1 MENSNDIFGR
11 ILRSGPSQNTVFLVL
26 RKIKEEGRFG
36 EVITECLKALDFYP
50 NDISLRNLLA
60 ETYLEMGFIGQAERE
75 LDRITS
81 DIKNLIPAYK
91 LQAEIYIR
99 QKRNE
104 EASEALK
111 RYLAH
116 NPDDQEALDLLAKI
130 KPVEEELPPEAPEIP
145 EVTGPALEEEFEE
158 EVKEEIITEPPEVPE
173 EIVLEAEKEIVEEP
187 LPEVPEEVVTAGEE
201 KIEEE
206 PLPEVPE
213 EIVLAAEEKIEEEPT
228 PPEPPEEVALVEEEK
243 IEEEP
248 LPEIPEEIVT
258 AGGEVIEGVPE
269 EITPVA
275 EEEDEPF
282 IDLATPTLAE
292 IYYNQGLVNEAIST
306 YERVILDN
314 PEDKASI
321 ERLEELKEQIGE
333 KPEKKVPPEYALR
346 ARTDKMISVLEG
358 WLERIQESGH
368 A

>member
-1 MENSNDIFGR
+1 MENSNDIFSR
-11 ILRSGPSQNTVFLVL
+11 ILGSGPSQNTVFLVL
-26 RKIKEEGRFG
+26 GKIKEEGRFG

-50 NDISLRNLLA
+50 NDIRLRTLLA

-81 DIKNLIPAYK
+81 DIKNLISAYK
-91 LQAEIYIR
+91 LQADIYTR
-99 QKRNE
+99 QKRFE

-130 KPVEEELPPEAPEIP
+130 KPVEEEPLPEAPETP
-145 EVTGPALEEEFEE
+145 EEAGPALEEE
-158 EVKEEIITEPPEVPE
+158 
-173 EIVLEAEKEIVEEP
+173 P
-187 LPEVPEEVVTAGEE
+187 L
-201 KIEEE
+201 
-206 PLPEVPE
+206 
-213 EIVLAAEEKIEEEPT
+213 

-248 LPEIPEEIVT
+248 LPEIPEEVVT
-258 AGGEVIEGVPE
+258 AGEEEIEGVPE
-269 EITPVA
+269 EVTPVA
-275 EEEDEPF
+275 EEECEAF
-282 IDLATPTLAE
+282 TDLSTPTLAE
-292 IYYNQGLVNEAIST
+292 IYYNQGLVHEAIST

-321 ERLEELKEQIGE
+321 ERLEELKDQIAE
-333 KPEKKVPPEYALR
+333 KPEIKVLPEDALR
-346 ARTDKMISVLEG
+346 ARTEKMITVLEG

>member
-11 ILRSGPSQNTVFLVL
+11 ILGSGPSQNTVFLVL
-26 RKIKEEGRFG
+26 SKIKEEGRFG

-99 QKRNE
+99 QKRHE
-104 EASEALK
+104 EASDALK

-116 NPDDQEALDLLAKI
+116 NPDDQEAVDLLAKI
-130 KPVEEELPPEAPEIP
+130 KPVEEEPLAEAPEIP
-145 EVTGPALEEEFEE
+145 KETGPALEEEFEE
-158 EVKEEIITEPPEVPE
+158 EIITE
-173 EIVLEAEKEIVEEP
+173 
-187 LPEVPEEVVTAGEE
+187 
-201 KIEEE
+201 
-206 PLPEVPE
+206 
-213 EIVLAAEEKIEEEPT
+213 
-228 PPEPPEEVALVEEEK
+228 PPEPPEEVASVEEEK
-243 IEEEP
+243 IEEEF
-248 LPEIPEEIVT
+248 LPEISEEIVT
-258 AGGEVIEGVPE
+258 AGEEEIEGVPE
-269 EITPVA
+269 EVTPLA
-275 EEEDEPF
+275 EEEGEAF
-282 IDLATPTLAE
+282 TDLATPTLAE
-292 IYYNQGLVNEAIST
+292 IYYNQGLVHEAIST
-306 YERVILDN
+306 YERVVLDN

-321 ERLEELKEQIGE
+321 KRLEELKEQVSE
-333 KPEKKVPPEYALR
+333 KPEKKVPPEDAIR
-346 ARTDKMISVLEG
+346 ARTEKMISVLEG

>member
-11 ILRSGPSQNTVFLVL
+11 ILGSGPSQNTVFLVL
-26 RKIKEEGRFG
+26 SKIKEEGRFG

-50 NDISLRNLLA
+50 KDINLRNLLA

-99 QKRNE
+99 QKRHE
-104 EASEALK
+104 EASDALK

-116 NPDDQEALDLLAKI
+116 NPDDQEAIDLLAKR
-130 KPVEEELPPEAPEIP
+130 KPVEEEPLPEAPEIP
-145 EVTGPALEEEFEE
+145 EETGPALEEEFEE
-158 EVKEEIITEPPEVPE
+158 EVEQEIITKAPE
-173 EIVLEAEKEIVEEP
+173 I
-187 LPEVPEEVVTAGEE
+187 PEEV
-201 KIEEE
+201 
-206 PLPEVPE
+206 
-213 EIVLAAEEKIEEEPT
+213 VLAAEEKIEEEPV
-228 PPEPPEEVALVEEEK
+228 PLELPEEVALVEEEK

-282 IDLATPTLAE
+282 TDLATPTLAE
-292 IYYNQGLVNEAIST
+292 IYYNQGLVLEAIST

-314 PEDKASI
+314 PEDKTSI
-321 ERLEELKEQIGE
+321 DRLEELKEQIAE
-333 KPEKKVPPEYALR
+333 KPEIKVTHEDALR
-346 ARTDKMISVLEG
+346 AKTEKMITVLEG

>member
-11 ILRSGPSQNTVFLVL
+11 ILGSGPSQNTIFLVL

-36 EVITECLKALDFYP
+36 EVLNECLKALDFYP
-50 NDISLRNLLA
+50 NDIRLRTLLA

-81 DIKNLIPAYK
+81 DIKDLISAYK
-91 LQAEIYIR
+91 LQADIYTR
-99 QKRNE
+99 QKRYE
-104 EASEALK
+104 EASGALK

-130 KPVEEELPPEAPEIP
+130 KPIEEEPLPETPKIQEEP
-145 EVTGPALEEEFEE
+145 GPVLEEEFEE
-158 EVKEEIITEPPEVPE
+158 EVKEEIIKAPT
-173 EIVLEAEKEIVEEP
+173 
-187 LPEVPEEVVTAGEE
+187 
-201 KIEEE
+201 
-206 PLPEVPE
+206 EVPE
-213 EIVLAAEEKIEEEPT
+213 EIVLAAEEKIEEEPL
-228 PPEPPEEVALVEEEK
+228 PQEPPKEVALVQEEK

-248 LPEIPEEIVT
+248 LPEIAEEVVT
-258 AGGEVIEGVPE
+258 AGGEKIEGVPE
-269 EITPVA
+269 EVTPVA
-275 EEEDEPF
+275 EEECEAF

-292 IYYNQGLVNEAIST
+292 IYYNQGLVHEAIST

-321 ERLEELKEQIGE
+321 ERLEELKDQIAE
-333 KPEKKVPPEYALR
+333 KPEIKVLPEDALR
-346 ARTDKMISVLEG
+346 ARTEKMITVLEG

>member
-1 MENSNDIFGR
+1 MEISNDIFGR

-36 EVITECLKALDFYP
+36 EVITECIKALDFYP
-50 NDISLRNLLA
+50 NDIRLRTLLA

-75 LDRITS
+75 LDRITL
-81 DIKNLIPAYK
+81 DIKDLVSAYK
-91 LQAEIYIR
+91 LQADIYTR
-99 QKRNE
+99 QKRHE

-130 KPVEEELPPEAPEIP
+130 TPVEEKPLPEPPGIP
-145 EVTGPALEEEFEE
+145 EEAGPALEEELEE

-173 EIVLEAEKEIVEEP
+173 EVILAE
-187 LPEVPEEVVTAGEE
+187 EE

-206 PLPEVPE
+206 QV
-213 EIVLAAEEKIEEEPT
+213 

-248 LPEIPEEIVT
+248 FPEIPEEVVI
-258 AGGEVIEGVPE
+258 AGGEVIEDVIE
-269 EITPVA
+269 EVTPVA
-275 EEEDEPF
+275 EAEGGPLT
-282 IDLATPTLAE
+282 DLATPTLAE
-292 IYYNQGLVNEAIST
+292 IYYNQGLIHEAIST

-314 PEDKASI
+314 PEDKSSI
-321 ERLEELKEQIGE
+321 ERLEELKGRIVE
-333 KPEKKVPPEYALR
+333 KPEIKVTAEDVLR
-346 ARTDKMISVLEG
+346 ARTEKMITVLEG

>member
-11 ILRSGPSQNTVFLVL
+11 ILGSGPSQNTIFLVL

-36 EVITECLKALDFYP
+36 EVLNECLKALDFYP
-50 NDISLRNLLA
+50 NDIRLRTLLA

-81 DIKNLIPAYK
+81 DIKNLISAYK
-91 LQAEIYIR
+91 LQADIYTR
-99 QKRNE
+99 QKRYE

-130 KPVEEELPPEAPEIP
+130 KPIEEEPLPETPKIQEEPSH
-145 EVTGPALEEEFEE
+145 VLEEEFEE
-158 EVKEEIITEPPEVPE
+158 EVKEEIIKEPTEVPE
-173 EIVLEAEKEIVEEP
+173 K
-187 LPEVPEEVVTAGEE
+187 
-201 KIEEE
+201 
-206 PLPEVPE
+206 
-213 EIVLAAEEKIEEEPT
+213 IVLAAEEKIEEEPL
-228 PPEPPEEVALVEEEK
+228 PQEPPEEVALVQEEK
-243 IEEEP
+243 FEEEP
-248 LPEIPEEIVT
+248 LPE
-258 AGGEVIEGVPE
+258 VPE
-269 EITPVA
+269 EVVLAAEKEIEKEPLPIAPEVIKEVAPVT
-275 EEEDEPF
+275 EEEEVVA
-282 IDLATPTLAE
+282 DLSTPTLAE
-292 IYYNQGLVNEAIST
+292 IYYNQGLVHEAIST

-321 ERLEELKEQIGE
+321 ERLEELKDQIAE
-333 KPEKKVPPEYALR
+333 KPEIKVPPEDALR
-346 ARTDKMISVLEG
+346 ARTEKMIAVLEG